1 MCGYKLMQNNAQ
13 KISNIFIKPIDKH
26 ERMCYNE
33 DAKGKKNKNHNRSF
47 RCNVNRGGNDMKM
60 NIAKAFLK
68 AVMEEYVP
76 FVDKTRTMTGRVS
89 ENI

>member
-1 MCGYKLMQNNAQ
+1 
-13 KISNIFIKPIDKH
+13 
-26 ERMCYNE
+26 
-33 DAKGKKNKNHNRSF
+33 
-47 RCNVNRGGNDMKM
+47 MKM

>member
-60 NIAKAFLK
+60 NIANAFLK